1 MDIGA
6 RVKQL
11 RESQHMTHYQ
21 LYKLTGIPLSH
32 IKNIEETGI
41 KPRFDTICLLAE
53 GLGCSLPEFFNEDH
67 STYYLNEDEKNLIS
81 VYRHLKPVQKPLIKI
96 FADALDNANNK
107 R

>member
-32 IKNIEETGI
+32 IKKIEQTGI
-41 KPRFDTICLLAE
+41 KPRLDTICLLAE
-53 GLGCSLPEFFNEDH
+53 GLGCSLPEFFNEDRSAH
-67 STYYLNEDEKNLIS
+67 YLNEDEKNLIS
-81 VYRHLKPVQKPLIKI
+81 VYRRLTPVQKPLIKI
-96 FADALDNANNK
+96 LADAFDSANK

>member
-11 RESQHMTHYQ
+11 RESQHMTQYQ
-21 LYKLTGIPLSH
+21 LYKLTGIPQSH
-32 IKNIEETGI
+32 LKKIEKTGV

-53 GLGCSLPEFFNEDH
+53 ALGCSLSEFFNEDR
-67 STYYLNEDEKNLIS
+67 SAFYLNEDEKNLIT
-81 VYRHLKPVQKPLIKI
+81 VYRRLQPTQKPLIQM
-96 FADALDNANNK
+96 FADALDNANK